1 MAKSL
6 SAPVYYANDYLV
18 PDSDVTLVAQY
29 DPIEY
34 TIKYDPNLP
43 DATGMVE
50 NQTYVYDTADFKLT
64 EDTFTSTTKNFLG
77 WSLAQDAVTASY
89 LSVFKVLS
97 IDELP

>member
-1 MAKSL
+1 M
-6 SAPVYYANDYLV
+6 

-64 EDTFTSTTKNFLG
+64 EDTFRTSRRRPRISRSQRSGSLTTKTL
-77 WSLAQDAVTASY
+77 
-89 LSVFKVLS
+89 
-97 IDELP
+97 